1 MEVSMRRLYLSRG
14 FSEGSKK
21 RMCQRV
27 RRLRSSVGK
36 DVRDAWVPGTGE
48 QLSKVMEL
56 VISLRR
62 IRKGEVRGASVPPRS
77 SLELTL
83 GVSEPA
89 LGSLPAPHYLPAL
102 LSLK

>member
-1 MEVSMRRLYLSRG
+1 MSKG
-14 FSEGSKK
+14 QKTGSS
-21 RMCQRV
+21 
-27 RRLRSSVGK
+27 LGK

-48 QLSKVMEL
+48 QLSEAMEL
-56 VISLRR
+56 VISLRK
-62 IRKGEVRGASVPPRS
+62 IRKGEVRGTSVPPRP

-89 LGSLPAPHYLPAL
+89 LGSPPAPHCLPAL

>member
-1 MEVSMRRLYLSRG
+1 MKKGLSKG
-14 FSEGSKK
+14 
-21 RMCQRV
+21 RMCERV
-27 RRLRSSVGK
+27 RRLGSSVGK
-36 DVRDAWVPGTGE
+36 DARDAWVPGTGE
-48 QLSKVMEL
+48 QQSKVMEL

-62 IRKGEVRGASVPPRS
+62 IRKGEVRGTSVPPRS

-89 LGSLPAPHYLPAL
+89 LGSLPAPHCLSSL